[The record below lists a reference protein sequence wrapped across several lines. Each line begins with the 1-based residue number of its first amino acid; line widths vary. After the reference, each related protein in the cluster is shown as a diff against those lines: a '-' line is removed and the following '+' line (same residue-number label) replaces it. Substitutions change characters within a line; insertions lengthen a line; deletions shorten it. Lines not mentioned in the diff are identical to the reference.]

1 MLWIFNHEWNEFFR
15 RLQSP
20 VFPDSL
26 DSFHSWFNMPQNP
39 GDPSESFREVAL
51 ILESRGRGELD
62 HEWNE

>member
-1 MLWIFNHEWNEFFR
+1 M
-15 RLQSP
+15 LQSP
-20 VFPDSL
+20 LFPDSL

-51 ILESRGRGELD
+51 IVESRSRGEFD